1 MNQAPLFPDVSDA
14 RQQAIESDIAAA
26 GGLQDVGKELG
37 LADCPITAGK
47 LLSNKVQQNG
57 RHRLSDA
64 ETWRIRQLARK
75 VAGRSQLHELESDE
89 LDFEGGKW
97 LTSEDIKAR
106 KKKRIRQLLAEL
118 TQLQQDDE

>member
-1 MNQAPLFPDVSDA
+1 MNQVPLFPDVSDA
-14 RQQAIESDIAAA
+14 RMQAIESDIAAA
-26 GGLQDVGKELG
+26 GGLQEVGMELG
-37 LADCPITAGK
+37 LADCPITAGR

>member
-1 MNQAPLFPDVSDA
+1 MNQVPLFPDVSDA
-14 RQQAIESDIAAA
+14 RMQAIESDIAAA
-26 GGLQDVGKELG
+26 GGLQEVGMELG

-64 ETWRIRQLARK
+64 ETWAIRQLARK

-89 LDFEGGKW
+89 LAFEGKW
-97 LTSEDIKAR
+97 LTSNDIKAR
-106 KKKRIRQLLAEL
+106 RKKEKAALLARL
-118 TQLQQDDE
+118 MQLEQEEE